1 MMAEIIEGY
10 EENITQIDEI
20 LEKLEK
26 LECKIKNYKAF
37 MVKIIKDQI
46 EIIKKKED

>member
-1 MMAEIIEGY
+1 
-10 EENITQIDEI
+10 
-20 LEKLEK
+20 LEK

-46 EIIKKKED
+46 EIIKRKRIEANV